1 MIKTIAVVVVLVLT
15 VGAGAVLAYAATSP
29 DTLHVQRATRIA
41 APPEKIF
48 AFINDFRRWGAWSP
62 YEKIDPAMK
71 RTFSGPASGKG
82 AVYAFEGNSKVGAGR
97 LEITDA
103 SAPAK
108 VRLTLD
114 MIKPIAGRNVIE
126 FALEPQG
133 GATNVLWTMHGRKPL
148 IARLLAAFCSI
159 DRMIGE
165 QFEEGLAN
173 LKAAAEG

>member
-1 MIKTIAVVVVLVLT
+1 
-15 VGAGAVLAYAATSP
+15 
-29 DTLHVQRATRIA
+29 
-41 APPEKIF
+41 
-48 AFINDFRRWGAWSP
+48 
-62 YEKIDPAMK
+62 
-71 RTFSGPASGKG
+71 
-82 AVYAFEGNSKVGAGR
+82 
-97 LEITDA
+97 
-103 SAPAK
+103 
-108 VRLTLD
+108 

-148 IARLLAAFCSI
+148 IAKLLAAFCSI